1 MTKEADALNAFL
13 GACKDQ
19 GLSGQAMNEAMS
31 DILRKAGR
39 ERVGGMRFERN
50 DVGVVIVSAPNGVKA
65 GEIIMMEDGYW
76 QFWPDA
82 KGGYWPAWSMRQI
95 ADEVNSMNE
104 AWDAEVK
111 TALSSMPRA

>member
-1 MTKEADALNAFL
+1 MTQEAAALNAFL
-13 GACKDQ
+13 AACKDQ
-19 GLSGQAMNEAMS
+19 GLNGNLMNKAMN
-31 DILRKAGR
+31 DTLLKARR
-39 ERVGGMRFERN
+39 EGVGGMVFNRN
-50 DVGVVIVSAPNGVKA
+50 DAGVVIVSAPNGVKA

-95 ADEVNSMNE
+95 ADEVDSMNE
-104 AWDAEVK
+104 AWDAEVE